1 MRRSLAVV
9 CSFFILGF
17 SHRVFPQEPT
27 SGVSTERL
35 VTVSFNTAVL
45 QTAEA
50 QRELGALQTKYAPRQ
65 TQLQSL
71 NDEVE
76 SLRKQ
81 LSDGGAKL
89 TEAEKESRE
98 KSLDS
103 KEKQLQ
109 REAEDFRNDS
119 QSDSQQVYQRI
130 AQKVYAF
137 LQVYSQRSGFSI
149 VVERGS
155 DASPVVWYEA
165 KNMDIT
171 DELIKAYNAEAETT
185 PHSNTNKPS
194 PARNPPRS
202 LPSAPAPH

>member
-1 MRRSLAVV
+1 MKRSLAVV
-9 CSFFILGF
+9 CLFCILGF
-17 SHRVFPQEPT
+17 SGGVFAQTPANE
-27 SGVSTERL
+27 VHAEHL

-50 QRELGALQTKYAPRQ
+50 QREFGALQTKYAPRQ
-65 TQLQSL
+65 SQLQAL

-81 LSDGGAKL
+81 LSSGGDKL
-89 TEAEKESRE
+89 SEAEKELHE
-98 KSLDS
+98 KSLDG

-109 REAEDFRNDS
+109 RQAEDFRNDS
-119 QSDSQQVYQRI
+119 QADSQQVYQRI

-137 LQVYSQRSGFSI
+137 LQVYSQRNGFSI
-149 VVERGS
+149 VLERGS
-155 DASPVVWYEA
+155 DASPVVWYMT

-185 PHSNTNKPS
+185 PHSSTNKTS
-194 PARNPPRS
+194 PARNPPQS

>member
-1 MRRSLAVV
+1 MKRSLAVV
-9 CSFFILGF
+9 CSLCILGF
-17 SHRVFPQEPT
+17 SHGVFAQAPMN
-27 SGVSTERL
+27 GVSTEHL

-65 TQLQSL
+65 TQLQAL

-81 LSDGGAKL
+81 LSDGAAKL
-89 TEAEKESRE
+89 TDAEKELRE

-119 QSDSQQVYQRI
+119 QADSQQVYQRI
-130 AQKVYAF
+130 AQKIYAF
-137 LQVYSQRSGFSI
+137 LQVYSQRNGFSI

-171 DELIKAYNAEAETT
+171 EELIKAYNAEAGTT

-194 PARNPPRS
+194 PVGNPPQS

>member
-1 MRRSLAVV
+1 MKRSLAVV
-9 CSFFILGF
+9 CSFCLLGF
-17 SHRVFPQEPT
+17 SGGISAQTPA
-27 SGVSTERL
+27 SGVNAEHL

-50 QRELGALQTKYAPRQ
+50 QREFAALQTRYASRQ
-65 TQLQSL
+65 AQLQAL

-81 LSDGGAKL
+81 LSGGGDKL
-89 TEAEKESRE
+89 ADAEKESRE

-109 REAEDFRNDS
+109 RQAEDFRNDS
-119 QSDSQQVYQRI
+119 QADSQQVYQRI

-137 LQVYSQRSGFSI
+137 LQVYSQRNGFSI
-149 VVERGS
+149 VIERGS
-155 DASPVVWYEA
+155 DASPVVWYTT
-165 KNMDIT
+165 KNLDIT

-185 PHSNTNKPS
+185 PHSNTNKTS
-194 PARNPPRS
+194 PTRNPPQP

>member
-1 MRRSLAVV
+1 MKRSLAVV
-9 CSFFILGF
+9 CSFCLLGF
-17 SHRVFPQEPT
+17 SSGTPAQTST
-27 SGVSTERL
+27 SGVNAEHL

-45 QTAEA
+45 QTTEA
-50 QRELGALQTKYAPRQ
+50 QHEFAALQTRYAPRQ
-65 TQLQSL
+65 AQLQAL

-81 LSDGGAKL
+81 LSGGDKL
-89 TEAEKESRE
+89 ADAEKESRE

-109 REAEDFRNDS
+109 RQAEDFRNDS
-119 QSDSQQVYQRI
+119 QADSQQIYQRI

-137 LQVYSQRSGFSI
+137 LQTYSQRNGFSI
-149 VVERGS
+149 VIERGS
-155 DASPVVWYEA
+155 DASPVVWYTA

-171 DELIKAYNAEAETT
+171 DELIKAYNAEGETT
-185 PHSNTNKPS
+185 PHSNTNKTAPT
-194 PARNPPRS
+194 RNPPQP